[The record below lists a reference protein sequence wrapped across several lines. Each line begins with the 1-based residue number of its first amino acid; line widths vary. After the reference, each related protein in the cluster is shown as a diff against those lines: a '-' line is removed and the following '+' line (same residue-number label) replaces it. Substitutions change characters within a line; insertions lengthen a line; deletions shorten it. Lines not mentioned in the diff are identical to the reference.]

1 MAEIVK
7 VETTRRTISPY
18 DLSTGENPGYVI
30 SQPALHGPNYDEW
43 AASIHLALKAQK
55 KSGFADGSIPQP
67 TEDSA
72 DFEYWCANNAL
83 VISWIKLTID
93 LVLRSNLT
101 HSENASEL

>member
-43 AASIHLALKAQK
+43 AASIRLALKAQK
-55 KSGFADGSIPQP
+55 KSGFADGLIPQP

-72 DFEYWCANNAL
+72 DFEDWCANNAL

-101 HSENASEL
+101 HSENSSEL